1 MPRVKW
7 SLPSTSLLQTSVL
20 TSWPGYA
27 RIELKATG
35 SVEGRF
41 SCIASNAEGE
51 VEDSII
57 VKGLSNYL
65 FNISECEELKCMCK
79 GINHLCLLFPKIDTL
94 STARDCKS

>member
-7 SLPSTSLLQTSVL
+7 SLPSTTLLQTSVL

-27 RIELKATG
+27 RIEIKATG
-35 SVEGRF
+35 SVEGQF
-41 SCIASNAEGE
+41 TCIASNAEGE

-57 VKGLSNYL
+57 VKGLSNNL
-65 FNISECEELKCMCK
+65 FNCMCK
-79 GINHLCLLFPKIDTL
+79 GINHLCLLFPKIDAL